1 MNKLELE
8 VILVKELKM
17 NVEMISKSCEELL
30 KKINSVG
37 IDNHYSMN
45 EDIFEKSTNVYKIS
59 ALLSYI
65 KTFNLE
71 TENLNIKN
79 TEKENN
85 TNGK

>member
-37 IDNHYSMN
+37 IDNHYSIN

-71 TENLNIKN
+71 TENLNIENNK
-79 TEKENN
+79 KENN
-85 TNGK
+85 TDGK

>member
-1 MNKLELE
+1 
-8 VILVKELKM
+8 
-17 NVEMISKSCEELL
+17 
-30 KKINSVG
+30 
-37 IDNHYSMN
+37 MN